1 MRYPDPY
8 DGMSDEEFHGW
19 ADRMLAKAERARMR
33 SVTMRMPEAL
43 VERTKQAADAAGIPY
58 QVLIRRF
65 VESGLDQL
73 ERLGE
78 GTEEQPSEVH
88 DLFEALRASVDARRQ
103 QAKETGRLRPARP
116 RREDKAG

>member
-8 DGMSDEEFHGW
+8 DQMSDEEFHDW
-19 ADRMLAKAERARMR
+19 ADRMLATAERARMR

-43 VERTKQAADAAGIPY
+43 VERTKRAADAAGIPY

-73 ERLGE
+73 ERLGD
-78 GTEEQPSEVH
+78 TEDQRVE
-88 DLFEALRASVDARRQ
+88 DLMDALRASVDEARRQ
-103 QAKETGRLRPARP
+103 RATGTRKFARP
-116 RREDKAG
+116 RARENEAG